1 MPIVPI
7 ILQVWAAHEVDFA
20 ELSPQDAGVL
30 HKRRAIV
37 RSECVRQPRDA
48 PQRQYRPAVH
58 CVRTWEARFIL
69 RSYRACACR
78 YEALFPRLADDFP
91 LLFRAHTQHFSF
103 EAYTWARLT
112 IWSRSF
118 GSIGQT
124 SKGEYDPV
132 WAASPNGLQCV
143 WLLLFV
149 RAQR

>member
-1 MPIVPI
+1 MCASRVTLRSGSIVLLCI
-7 ILQVWAAHEVDFA
+7 AY
-20 ELSPQDAGVL
+20 VL
-30 HKRRAIV
+30 GK
-37 RSECVRQPRDA
+37 P
-48 PQRQYRPAVH
+48 
-58 CVRTWEARFIL
+58 ARFIL

-132 WAASPNGLQCV
+132 WTASPNGLQCV